1 MAEVPGSTLT
11 PSQLALA
18 TAFYIRGAPEQLDW
32 VPPAPVLS
40 TRLSFTP
47 ESSTPP
53 AFGPDMRISASAN
66 VSFVYLSGAPTPDLL
81 LAEMRSRSLSLLKA
95 GLGAGQR
102 QPVVIQ
108 REVNYPVHAAVV
120 DIGIGPELRAERR
133 TRHPRDDL
141 ALKGQ
146 EMTGT
151 PVGSRRSRSTNP

>member
-18 TAFYIRGAPEQLDW
+18 TAFYIREAPEQLDW
-32 VPPAPVLS
+32 VPPAAALS

-66 VSFVYLSGAPTPDLL
+66 VSFVHLSGAPTPDLL

-95 GLGAGQR
+95 GLAAGQR
-102 QPVVIQ
+102 QPVVSTSEQTVHRSIGSGSKISSS
-108 REVNYPVHAAVV
+108 VIKVLPVSYTHLPLPPILLV
-120 DIGIGPELRAERR
+120 
-133 TRHPRDDL
+133 
-141 ALKGQ
+141 
-146 EMTGT
+146 
-151 PVGSRRSRSTNP
+151 